1 MLLLELSSLLSLP
14 PPLCQ
19 IPPGNCRNNFRP
31 PPKVESRVVRI
42 ELRNP
47 PPPVNF
53 QEWDGMIRLLF
64 NRKNK
69 TLRSVLLTKPTIK
82 MLNENMKTQRA
93 LNNNNNNMAD
103 DEEEKTSAQII
114 EEVVNLEQW
123 KGKRASKL
131 DLDDFLAL
139 LAEFNKRGVH
149 FA

>member
-1 MLLLELSSLLSLP
+1 MMYYD
-14 PPLCQ
+14 
-19 IPPGNCRNNFRP
+19 
-31 PPKVESRVVRI
+31 V
-42 ELRNP
+42 
-47 PPPVNF
+47 F
-53 QEWDGMIRLLF
+53 QIRLLF

-82 MLNENMKTQRA
+82 MLDTNRRTQKS
-93 LNNNNNNMAD
+93 LNNNPETMKEEVEGD
-103 DEEEKTSAQII
+103 DKGAEQII
-114 EEVVNLEQW
+114 EEVVEMERW

>member
-1 MLLLELSSLLSLP
+1 MMYYD
-14 PPLCQ
+14 
-19 IPPGNCRNNFRP
+19 
-31 PPKVESRVVRI
+31 V
-42 ELRNP
+42 
-47 PPPVNF
+47 F
-53 QEWDGMIRLLF
+53 QIRLLF

-82 MLNENMKTQRA
+82 MLDTNRRTQKS
-93 LNNNNNNMAD
+93 LNNNPETMKEEMEGD
-103 DEEEKTSAQII
+103 DKGAEQII
-114 EEVVNLEQW
+114 EEVVEIERW

>member
-1 MLLLELSSLLSLP
+1 
-14 PPLCQ
+14 
-19 IPPGNCRNNFRP
+19 
-31 PPKVESRVVRI
+31 
-42 ELRNP
+42 
-47 PPPVNF
+47 
-53 QEWDGMIRLLF
+53 
-64 NRKNK
+64 
-69 TLRSVLLTKPTIK
+69 
-82 MLNENMKTQRA
+82 
-93 LNNNNNNMAD
+93 MAD

>member
-1 MLLLELSSLLSLP
+1 MHHDP
-14 PPLCQ
+14 Q
-19 IPPGNCRNNFRP
+19 
-31 PPKVESRVVRI
+31 
-42 ELRNP
+42 
-47 PPPVNF
+47 
-53 QEWDGMIRLLF
+53 IRLLF

-82 MLNENMKTQRA
+82 MLDTNRRTQKS
-93 LNNNNNNMAD
+93 LNNNNS
-103 DEEEKTSAQII
+103 DEAMYDERDEKGAEQII
-114 EEVVNLEQW
+114 EEVVEMERW